1 MVTKPSSDA
10 TAMAWNWVI
19 QSIARFKQVDCSTLA
34 GLVEKAPA
42 ISVDMGKDA
51 KEMVSLRILESLFL
65 QGNEDVVHSDSAKN
79 SFDPSER
86 CVDVLQNILKE
97 TSESITKLE
106 RRKWNIRPFML
117 QKRASLP
124 KTPMQ
129 KFKEVLL
136 EDNHLILDSLKKMSN
151 LGSEKV
157 SENTILEVD
166 VYFNAQTEHK
176 NRKLQESPLHKTDH
190 VEDSYKLITGGIGIK
205 ENEMVTESSVK
216 DLEKNTSVD
225 HVEHITSEN
234 HEQSCDHANIENGQQ
249 QFTSEDGDGGGDE
262 RTDIAAK
269 KEAFL
274 SSQRTLS
281 QDFMATIDYPEI
293 YLCMKCSKGGQLL
306 VCSSD
311 ACPFRVHE
319 SCLGSAATFDENETF
334 FCPFCSY
341 SHAISKYL
349 EVKKKASL
357 ARQDLQVFLSSGVKH
372 RPTTYVKKG
381 THLNETISTQIGAT
395 GQKFKSNGNEHAM
408 SSGKDYAPADSLYQ
422 STCQAGMAKQ
432 PSKEKES
439 SGSSTRGDSKRTRKQ
454 EPHYSPAITLA
465 RRKNLFWDKS
475 EEEILKE
482 GVQRFCCAN
491 NKRIPWKKILDFGR
505 DVFDKSRTDIDL
517 KDKWRNICKENP
529 ALKKQKL

>member
-65 QGNEDVVHSDSAKN
+65 QGNEDMVHSDSAKN
-79 SFDPSER
+79 SFDPSEH

-136 EDNHLILDSLKKMSN
+136 EDNHLILESLKKMSN

-157 SENTILEVD
+157 SENTIPEVD
-166 VYFNAQTEHK
+166 VYFNVQTEHK

-190 VEDSYKLITGGIGIK
+190 VEDSYKLITGGGIK

-216 DLEKNTSVD
+216 DLEKNTYVD

-234 HEQSCDHANIENGQQ
+234 HEQSCDHANIEHGQQ
-249 QFTSEDGDGGGDE
+249 QFTSEDDDGGGGDE

-281 QDFMATIDYPEI
+281 QDFMATIDYTEI

-349 EVKKKASL
+349 EVKKKATL

-439 SGSSTRGDSKRTRKQ
+439 PGSSTHGDSKRTRKQ
-454 EPHYSPAITLA
+454 EPHYSSAITLA